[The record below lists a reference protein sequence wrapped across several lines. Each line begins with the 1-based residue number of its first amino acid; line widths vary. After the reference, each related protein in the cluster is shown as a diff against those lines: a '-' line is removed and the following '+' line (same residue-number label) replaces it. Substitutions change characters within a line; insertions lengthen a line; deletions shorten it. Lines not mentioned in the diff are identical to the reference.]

1 MNPDD
6 YRDQSWDTMAKH
18 VELMIAMQDR
28 GSIVF
33 DYGNNLRG
41 QAKDKRNIENAFA
54 FPGFVPAYI
63 RPLFCEGS
71 GPFRFVALSGNE
83 EDIFKCDAKL
93 KELFPE
99 DASLHRWLNMAKERI
114 AFQGLPSR
122 ICWLRLG
129 EREKAALAF
138 NEMVKNG
145 ELSAPIVIGRDH
157 LDTGS
162 VASPNRET
170 EAMKDGSDAVGDW
183 PILNAFTNIAG
194 GATWVSFHHGG
205 GVGMGYSLHA
215 GMVILADGTD
225 DAHAR
230 LSRVLHNDPALGV
243 IRHADAGYEIAKET
257 SKKFGLDL

>member
-1 MNPDD
+1 
-6 YRDQSWDTMAKH
+6 
-18 VELMIAMQDR
+18 MIFQ
-28 GSIVF
+28 
-33 DYGNNLRG
+33 YEHNLRG
-41 QAKDKRNIENAFA
+41 QARDKRNIENAFA

-145 ELSAPIVIGRDH
+145 ELSAPIIIGRDH

-170 EAMKDGSDAVGDW
+170 EAMKDGSDAVGFYEKMLYSKEGS
-183 PILNAFTNIAG
+183 PFLEVGLTHYIMRYRLTN
-194 GATWVSFHHGG
+194 H
-205 GVGMGYSLHA
+205 
-215 GMVILADGTD
+215 
-225 DAHAR
+225 
-230 LSRVLHNDPALGV
+230 
-243 IRHADAGYEIAKET
+243 KEEVR
-257 SKKFGLDL
+257 G